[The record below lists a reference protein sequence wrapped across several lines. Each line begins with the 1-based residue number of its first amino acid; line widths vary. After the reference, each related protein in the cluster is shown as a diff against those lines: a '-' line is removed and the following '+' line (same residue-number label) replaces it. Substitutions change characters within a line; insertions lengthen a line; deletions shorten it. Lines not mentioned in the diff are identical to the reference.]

1 MHVLQI
7 WDENTVD
14 GWIQDL
20 SEILNRS
27 WSLRMVSCLLDGDCS
42 QLQLFNGFVNS
53 TLPLFLQE
61 THSSLLILLL
71 IISRSGKGDWV
82 QRALGG
88 TESKWKVEKII
99 KKNDKGFGLK
109 IRILKKKKKICLLI
123 NLFDFVNP
131 TYMIKSGILNQFITT
146 TTIKKKSKDRSDLH
160 SALIEM
166 KWVSR
171 LIYDPSNR
179 DLNQFGVKTDFLHHE
194 TLKAKLSITSDS

>member
-109 IRILKKKKKICLLI
+109 IRILKKKKKFVFWSIYSILSIQLTWSNQESWI
-123 NLFDFVNP
+123 NSSP
-131 TYMIKSGILNQFITT
+131 PPP
-146 TTIKKKSKDRSDLH
+146 SKRK
-160 SALIEM
+160 A
-166 KWVSR
+166 
-171 LIYDPSNR
+171 
-179 DLNQFGVKTDFLHHE
+179 KTDQIFIQLWLRWSESLDWFMTHQIE
-194 TLKAKLSITSDS
+194 I